1 MPRTCHSS
9 RVRQTATPDRRGK
22 SMTVSMYKISVPI
35 FVQFLT
41 SLAAVLDKA
50 AAHCEAKKIEPAA
63 LLNTRLFPG
72 YVSPAAPGARRNRS
86 CRQRNARGLPAPSRS
101 RSPIPKRASRI
112 SRTHRQGNRFRQRLQ
127 SRADRRQRGQGDQDH
142 FPSGATRDF
151 TGQSLL
157 LNNSL
162 PNFYFH
168 CTTAYDILRHCGVE
182 LGKRD
187 FMGTPVSS

>member
-1 MPRTCHSS
+1 MS
-9 RVRQTATPDRRGK
+9 
-22 SMTVSMYKISVPI
+22 VSMFKISVPI

-41 SLAAVLDKA
+41 ALSTILEKA

-63 LLNTRLFPG
+63 LLEARLSPDMFPL
-72 YVSPAAPGARRNRS
+72 VRQVRAATDHAVNAAARLAGAEPLKFDNNEANFSELRE
-86 CRQRNARGLPAPSRS
+86 
-101 RSPIPKRASRI
+101 RI
-112 SRTHRQGNRFRQRLQ
+112 SKAVDFVKGFKAAQIDGTEDK
-127 SRADRRQRGQGDQDH
+127 AIKIT

-157 LNNSL
+157 LGNSL

-182 LGKRD
+182 VGKRD
-187 FMGTPVSS
+187 FMGTPVSL

>member
-1 MPRTCHSS
+1 
-9 RVRQTATPDRRGK
+9 
-22 SMTVSMYKISVPI
+22 MYKISVPI

-41 SLAAVLDKA
+41 SLSTVLDKA
-50 AAHCEAKKIEPAA
+50 AAYCEAKKIEPSA
-63 LLNTRLFPG
+63 LLNARLFPDMFPLARQVRAATDHAVNATARLAG
-72 YVSPAAPGARRNRS
+72 VDPPASGNTEASFAELK
-86 CRQRNARGLPAPSRS
+86 QRVDKAIAFIRDFKAAQIDGSEEKA
-101 RSPIPKRASRI
+101 IKI
-112 SRTHRQGNRFRQRLQ
+112 T
-127 SRADRRQRGQGDQDH
+127 

-187 FMGTPVSS
+187 FMGTPVSP

>member
-1 MPRTCHSS
+1 
-9 RVRQTATPDRRGK
+9 
-22 SMTVSMYKISVPI
+22 MTVSMYKISVPI

-41 SLAAVLDKA
+41 SLSAVLDKA

-63 LLNTRLFPG
+63 LLNARLFPDMFPLARQVRAATDHAVNASARLAG
-72 YVSPAAPGARRNRS
+72 VEPPTLPSAEASFADLKERLDKAIALVRAFKPAQIDGSEEKA
-86 CRQRNARGLPAPSRS
+86 
-101 RSPIPKRASRI
+101 IKI
-112 SRTHRQGNRFRQRLQ
+112 T
-127 SRADRRQRGQGDQDH
+127 

-187 FMGTPVSS
+187 FMGTPVSL